1 MYKMHYS
8 RTDYGI
14 TLNTGDQGDWA
25 GLSGSG
31 LTSAGFFRGTL
42 GSTYVEPQQATDT
55 AKLTYYTPRFGG
67 FPFGASSAPDAC
79 KENTHLAEPDPRPLR
94 LVILRAQ

>member
-8 RTDYGI
+8 PTDYGI

-25 GLSGSG
+25 GPSGSG

-42 GSTYVEPQQATDT
+42 GSTYVEPQQANDT
-55 AKLTYYTPRFGG
+55 AQLTYYTPRFGG
-67 FPFGASSAPDAC
+67 FQFGASYPPYDRPD
-79 KENTHLAEPDPRPLR
+79 NNDQ
-94 LVILRAQ
+94 IGRATCRERVGQSV